1 MQQMFTNIVAV
12 VPGLLLC
19 WLIFRADRYEREGL
33 WPLLLCLLL
42 GALATLPAINIER
55 WFIEIFYPQHRNL
68 ATTMLLAFGVVAANE
83 ELFKFGVILLGA
95 FPYRF
100 FNEPMDGI
108 VYAVMV
114 GMGFASVEN
123 LAYADRFGLET
134 VLVRSLTAVPAHL
147 VFSIVMGY
155 YIGKARFQV
164 GHRAALL
171 AKGFLIPFL
180 LHGIYDFLII
190 QEMSAWLTV
199 LGALSVYIGLYYARL
214 MINDHLDHSPF
225 RK

>member
-1 MQQMFTNIVAV
+1 MLQMLTNIAAV

-19 WLIFRADRYEREGL
+19 WLIFRVDRYEREGL

-55 WFIEIFYPQHRNL
+55 WFIEVFYPQHKSF
-68 ATTMLLAFGVVAANE
+68 ATTLLLAFGVVAANE
-83 ELFKFGVILLGA
+83 ELFKFGALLLGA

-114 GMGFASVEN
+114 GMGFATVEN

-155 YIGKARFQV
+155 YLGKARFRV
-164 GHRAALL
+164 GSRFALM
-171 AKGFLIPFL
+171 AKGFLIPFI

-199 LGALSVYIGLYYARL
+199 LGALSVYLGLYYARL

>member
-1 MQQMFTNIVAV
+1 MQQMLTNIAAV

-19 WLIFRADRYEREGL
+19 WLIFRVDRYEREGL

-55 WFIEIFYPQHRNL
+55 WFIEVFYPQHKNF
-68 ATTMLLAFGVVAANE
+68 ATTLLLAFGVVAANE
-83 ELFKFGVILLGA
+83 ELFKFGALLLGA

-114 GMGFASVEN
+114 GMGFATVEN

-155 YIGKARFQV
+155 YIGKARFRV
-164 GHRAALL
+164 GSRFALM
-171 AKGFLIPFL
+171 AKGFLIPFM

-199 LGALSVYIGLYYARL
+199 LGALSVYLGLYYARL

>member
-1 MQQMFTNIVAV
+1 
-12 VPGLLLC
+12 
-19 WLIFRADRYEREGL
+19 
-33 WPLLLCLLL
+33 
-42 GALATLPAINIER
+42 
-55 WFIEIFYPQHRNL
+55 
-68 ATTMLLAFGVVAANE
+68 MLLAFGVVAANE

-134 VLVRSLTAVPAHL
+134 VLVRSLTAGPAHL